1 MRAFCRYE
9 HMKRVVVVVDSLAL
23 ARLAADHDRFRLSLG
38 CQSELLSLPKQPESS
53 PGARRPLVQRF
64 NKMTTFGQTAMS
76 ARWDL

>member
-38 CQSELLSLPKQPESS
+38 CQSELLSLPKRPESS
-53 PGARRPLVQRF
+53 PGAR
-64 NKMTTFGQTAMS
+64 
-76 ARWDL
+76 